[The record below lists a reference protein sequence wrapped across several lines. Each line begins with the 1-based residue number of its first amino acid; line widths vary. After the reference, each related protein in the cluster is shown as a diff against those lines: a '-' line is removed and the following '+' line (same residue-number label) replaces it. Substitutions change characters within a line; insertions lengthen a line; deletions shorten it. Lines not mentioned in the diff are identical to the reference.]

1 MTLDINIYGP
11 PPSMADCESSSQRH
25 AQTMGMYFVLFLC
38 SILFAHF
45 SYPSHNTNAY
55 IPQNMFLALLGVG
68 AGIFSTYRLIVLCTQ
83 LRQFEGV
90 PNQIVDDLA
99 DASIPLVAA
108 YCKAVKNQG
117 RSLTWAE
124 ATALM
129 THCRSDT
136 AAYEKVKE
144 HEKTHFWSSILDHLG
159 GW

>member
-1 MTLDINIYGP
+1 MTLDINIYGS
-11 PPSMADCESSSQRH
+11 PPSLAECESSSQRH
-25 AQTMGMYFVLFLC
+25 AQTIGMYFVLFLC

-45 SYPSHNTNAY
+45 SYPSHNANAY
-55 IPQNMFLALLGVG
+55 IPQNVLLTLLGVG
-68 AGIFSTYRLIVLCTQ
+68 AAIFAVCRLVMLCAQ

-90 PNQIVDDLA
+90 PNQIADDLA
-99 DASIPLVAA
+99 GVGIPLVAA

-129 THCRSDT
+129 THCRSDPI
-136 AAYEKVKE
+136 AYEKVKE
-144 HEKTHFWSSILDHLG
+144 HEKKHFWASILDHLG